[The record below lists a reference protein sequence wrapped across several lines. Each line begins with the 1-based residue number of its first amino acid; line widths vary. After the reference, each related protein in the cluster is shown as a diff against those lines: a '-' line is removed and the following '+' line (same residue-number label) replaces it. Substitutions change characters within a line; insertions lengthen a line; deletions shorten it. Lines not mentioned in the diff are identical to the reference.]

1 MSARRGFL
9 SRFLDAPGGKLLALC
24 VVALLFVVAFGP
36 ALWLDAAE
44 KVSVVDGRQGASAAH
59 WLGTDDLGRDVFA
72 RVMVATR
79 LTMQL
84 SLLAI
89 LIATVVGYG
98 LGLLAALAPPLPRR
112 GFQALL
118 NLLLAF
124 PPIVIALF
132 AGALLG
138 QGATS
143 ATVAVALAF
152 SPLFARTMLNLAGSI
167 AERDYVHAVRM
178 LGVGPLGRL
187 FRHIL
192 PNISA
197 PLCIQTTVG
206 LAEAMIALSA
216 LSFLG
221 LGVQLPTY
229 DWGNLLADNLDR
241 MYTTPAVVLGPSLA
255 ITLVGV
261 VFAFI
266 GEAGAR
272 AMDPVRWTAAA
283 ASAAGIETA
292 GLAAA
297 ASMSLATAA
306 ADGADGDILRVG
318 ELTIRFPGSAK
329 PVVDGVSLRLVR
341 GETLGIVGESGSG
354 KSMTALAI
362 AGLVPHPGRVDAR
375 ELRFAGQDLTGRDA
389 PAMRDRLGLSI
400 AMVFQNPLSSLT
412 PSMRIGDQLVEG
424 VRRHHGMPAAEAR
437 RLAIEALRDVQLA
450 APERIMRRYPHELSG
465 GMRQRVVIAMAL
477 VGGAEL
483 LIADEPTTALDVTI
497 QRQILDL
504 IARLKRER
512 HLSTILISH
521 DLGVVS
527 EVCDR
532 VLVMYRGK
540 VVEELAG
547 GSLADARHPYT
558 LALWAAAPSFDE
570 PSVPSA
576 PRKVV
581 AP

>member
-1 MSARRGFL
+1 
-9 SRFLDAPGGKLLALC
+9 
-24 VVALLFVVAFGP
+24 
-36 ALWLDAAE
+36 
-44 KVSVVDGRQGASAAH
+44 
-59 WLGTDDLGRDVFA
+59 
-72 RVMVATR
+72 
-79 LTMQL
+79 
-84 SLLAI
+84 
-89 LIATVVGYG
+89 
-98 LGLLAALAPPLPRR
+98 
-112 GFQALL
+112 
-118 NLLLAF
+118 
-124 PPIVIALF
+124 
-132 AGALLG
+132 
-138 QGATS
+138 
-143 ATVAVALAF
+143 
-152 SPLFARTMLNLAGSI
+152 
-167 AERDYVHAVRM
+167 
-178 LGVGPLGRL
+178 
-187 FRHIL
+187 
-192 PNISA
+192 
-197 PLCIQTTVG
+197 
-206 LAEAMIALSA
+206 
-216 LSFLG
+216 
-221 LGVQLPTY
+221 
-229 DWGNLLADNLDR
+229 